1 MIKLFSALLM
11 SLWALLSLLLVACA
25 EEPQPEIATRVV
37 TVPVKQENV
46 TMPLF
51 NTGARRAQV
60 TAAESRK
67 Q

>member
-37 TVPVKQENV
+37 TVPVK
-46 TMPLF
+46 
-51 NTGARRAQV
+51 
-60 TAAESRK
+60 
-67 Q
+67 